1 MYTGK
6 GNIEKLRFWCFK
18 VLPLVYD
25 DSLSYMEVLCKVKN
39 KLNEMIESMTELSD
53 TVKELQDA
61 VAQIQ
66 HWIDTFDTSVI
77 EKWISEHLANSIYV
91 EINDDGYFVIYVP
104 ESWRDITFK
113 TSGWDEVVE
122 PPLDYG
128 HLILHY

>member
-1 MYTGK
+1 MKRVYEPIK
-6 GNIEKLRFWCFK
+6 FWCFK

-25 DSLSYMEVLCKVKN
+25 DSLSYLEVLCKMKD
-39 KLNEMIESMTELSD
+39 KLNEMIEELGEFN
-53 TVKELQDA
+53 VHLKEIQDA
-61 VAQIQ
+61 INQIQ

-77 EKWISEHLANSIYV
+77 EKWIEEHLASMFYV
-91 EINDDGYFVIYVP
+91 EINDDGYFVIYIP
-104 ESWRDITFK
+104 EGWKDVTFR

>member
-1 MYTGK
+1 MCTGK

-25 DSLSYMEVLCKVKN
+25 DSLSYMEVLCKVKY
-39 KLNEMIESMTELSD
+39 KLNEIIDSMNGLDD
-53 TVKELQDA
+53 TIKELEE
-61 VAQIQ
+61 VIAQVQ

-77 EKWISEHLANSIYV
+77 EKWINEHLASMFYV
-91 EINDDGYFVIYVP
+91 EINDDGYFVIYIP
-104 ESWRDITFK
+104 EGWKDVTFR

>member
-25 DSLSYMEVLCKVKN
+25 DSLSYYEVLCKVKQ
-39 KLNEMIESMTELSD
+39 KLNEVIESMEGLD
-53 TVKELQDA
+53 DKIKEIDEVIAQLQ
-61 VAQIQ
+61 Q
-66 HWIDTFDTSVI
+66 WIDNFDTTVI
-77 EKWISEHLANSIYV
+77 EKWINEHLFNSIFV
-91 EINDDGYFVIYVP
+91 EINDSGYFVICIP
-104 ESWRDITFK
+104 EGWKDVTFR
-113 TSGWDEVVE
+113 TSGWDEVLD

>member
-1 MYTGK
+1 MYTEK
-6 GNIEKLRFWCFK
+6 WNIEKLRFWCFK

-25 DSLSYMEVLCKVKN
+25 DSLSYYEVLCKVRD

-53 TVKELQDA
+53 TVNDLQEA

-91 EINDDGYFVIYVP
+91 EINDSGYFVIYVP
-104 ESWRDITFK
+104 ESWQDITFR
-113 TSGWDEVVE
+113 TSGWDEVLD

-128 HLILHY
+128 HLILNY

>member
-1 MYTGK
+1 MYIGK

-25 DSLSYMEVLCKVKN
+25 DSLSYMEVLCKVKY
-39 KLNEMIESMTELSD
+39 KLNEIIEAMDGLDD
-53 TVKELQDA
+53 TIKELEE
-61 VAQIQ
+61 VIAQVQ

-77 EKWISEHLANSIYV
+77 EKWINEHLASMFYV
-91 EINDDGYFVIYVP
+91 EINDDGYFVIYIP
-104 ESWRDITFK
+104 EGWKDVTFR

>member
-25 DSLSYMEVLCKVKN
+25 DSLSYYEVLCKVKN
-39 KLNEMIESMTELSD
+39 KLNEMIESMSELSD
-53 TVKELQDA
+53 TVKELQEA
-61 VAQIQ
+61 IAQIQ
-66 HWIDTFDTSVI
+66 HWIDTFDTSFI
-77 EKWISEHLANSIYV
+77 EKWINEHLASMIYV
-91 EINDDGYFVIYVP
+91 EINDDGYFVVYIP
-104 ESWRDITFK
+104 EGWKDVTFR